1 MDGTHKEL
9 SEIKGYVARLYGIVR
24 SRILPPNNQ
33 SAVETIE
40 DISTKLQIANSFQ
53 QDEIFQKLTDVENLL
68 KQLLDVV
75 PNSQQNTENLLK
87 QLLDVVPETFTKV
100 EEWFG
105 MGFGTGNNG
114 MGDILAYVIEE
125 SEKSY
130 HIKTP
135 FQVQIWRGPGW
146 VRRGYE
152 PCLIS
157 AGGDTVVT
165 VNKNKVLTYFKPR
178 PNILETFMASEAYH
192 ASYNPVIDPF
202 GKKTTENLQN

>member
-1 MDGTHKEL
+1 MDGSYKEL
-9 SEIKGYVARLYGIVR
+9 TEIKGYVARLYGIVR
-24 SRILPPNNQ
+24 NRVLTPTTQ
-33 SAVETIE
+33 TAFETIE

-75 PNSQQNTENLLK
+75 PTAQQNTENLLK
-87 QLLDVVPETFTKV
+87 QLLDITPETFTKV
-100 EEWFG
+100 EDWFG
-105 MGFGTGNNG
+105 MGMDGKEIGN
-114 MGDILAYVIEE
+114 ILAYVIEE

-135 FQVQIWRGPGW
+135 FQIQIWRGPGW

-152 PCLIS
+152 PCLLS
-157 AGGDTVVT
+157 ADVDTVVT
-165 VNKNKVLTYFKPR
+165 LNKNKVLTYFKPKS
-178 PNILETFMASEAYH
+178 NILETFMASEAYH

-202 GKKTTENLQN
+202 QVKETENLQNP

>member
-1 MDGTHKEL
+1 MDASHKEL
-9 SEIKGYVARLYGIVR
+9 TEIKGYVARLYGIVR
-24 SRILPPNNQ
+24 SKLASPDNQ
-33 SAVETIE
+33 TPTETIE
-40 DISTKLQIANSFQ
+40 DISATLQIANSFQ
-53 QDEIFQKLTDVENLL
+53 QDEIFQKLTDVESLL
-68 KQLLDVV
+68 KQLLDAV
-75 PNSQQNTENLLK
+75 PNAQQNTENLLK
-87 QLLDVVPETFTKV
+87 QILDIAPETFTKV
-100 EEWFG
+100 DEWFG
-105 MGFGTGNNG
+105 MGMDGKG

-157 AGGDTVVT
+157 AGDETIVT
-165 VNKNKVLTYFKPR
+165 VNKSKVLTYFKPR
-178 PNILETFMASEAYH
+178 PNILEAFMNSEAYH

-202 GKKTTENLQN
+202 EAKKTENLQN